1 MEPAAGPDADE
12 PAGSGPVDAATLRAV
27 GEQLADAVERALPGW
42 VERSVRTI
50 LVAYEGTPR
59 PEVLAAAREAGARAA
74 ADVGPVLRS
83 LVTADVDEQRTNPLS
98 ILRGAVRYPTEV
110 LRAAG
115 VPGVVRDEHDERHF
129 PDDDYG
135 LTPMAFAD
143 VDPSLHELGMTWGAA
158 KAQLHIRRHRG
169 AARGAGG

>member
-1 MEPAAGPDADE
+1 MDAARAAGGDE
-12 PAGSGPVDAATLRAV
+12 PVGGGPVDDAALRSV

-42 VERSVRTI
+42 VERSVRRI
-50 LVAYEGTPR
+50 LVAYEGTPQ
-59 PEVLAAAREAGARAA
+59 PEALAAAREAGARAA
-74 ADVGPVLRS
+74 ADVGPVLRG
-83 LVTADVDEQRTNPLS
+83 LVTADVDEQRTNPLG

-143 VDPSLHELGMTWGAA
+143 VDPSLHQLGMLWGAA

-169 AARGAGG
+169 TGRGR